1 MFKLI
6 VTALLALS
14 LSATDLPLK
23 SGFIQAHTEVFG
35 DNAIDPATNKVSSNL
50 RMEDSIESLKGT
62 IQINALDLKSD
73 KEKRDA
79 NMYELLQ
86 TTLHPTISFE
96 IIKIV
101 KNEANYT
108 IVGNL
113 TLNGVAKLISSE
125 ATISQRDEE
134 INMFG
139 QFAINLTSFGM
150 EPPTMF
156 FLTVR
161 NQIDVMYNLHYAKG
175 L

>member
-6 VTALLALS
+6 FIALLALS
-14 LSATDLPLK
+14 LNAAELAIK
-23 SGFIQAHTEVFG
+23 NGFIQAHTEVFG
-35 DNAIDPATNKVSSNL
+35 DSTIDPATQNVSSTL
-50 RMEDSIESLKGT
+50 RMEDSFESIQGT
-62 IQINALDLKSD
+62 IAIDVLDLKSD

-86 TTLHPTISFE
+86 AKLYPVISFE

-101 KNEANYT
+101 KNEENYT
-108 IVGNL
+108 IMGNL
-113 TLNGVAKLISSE
+113 TLNGITKLISTD
-125 ATISQRDEE
+125 AVISQIDND
-134 INMFG
+134 INMYG
-139 QFAINLTSFGM
+139 QFSITLSAFGM

-161 NQIDVMYNLHYAKG
+161 NQIDITYNLHYLKG

>member
-1 MFKLI
+1 MFKLM
-6 VTALLALS
+6 VTVLLALG
-14 LSATDLPLK
+14 LSAADLPLK

-35 DNAIDPATNKVSSNL
+35 DSAIEPSTNKISSSL
-50 RMEDSIESLKGT
+50 QMEDGIESLKGT
-62 IQINALDLKSD
+62 IHINTLDLKSD

-86 TTLHPTISFE
+86 ATLHPVISFE

-101 KNEANYT
+101 KNEQNYT
-108 IVGNL
+108 VVGNL
-113 TLNGVAKLISSE
+113 TLNGVTKLISSE
-125 ATISQRDEE
+125 ATITQREEE
-134 INMFG
+134 INLFG

-161 NQIDVMYNLHYAKG
+161 NQIDITYNLHFTKG

>member
-14 LSATDLPLK
+14 LSATDLPLQ

-35 DNAIDPATNKVSSNL
+35 DSAIEPATNKVSSAL
-50 RMEDSIESLKGT
+50 QIEDSVESIKGT
-62 IQINALDLKSD
+62 IGINTLDLKSS
-73 KEKRDA
+73 KEDRDA

-86 TTLHPTISFE
+86 ATLYPTVSFE
-96 IIKIV
+96 IIKII
-101 KNEANYT
+101 KNEQNYT

-113 TLNGVAKLISSE
+113 TLHGISKLISTE
-125 ATISQRDEE
+125 ATISQREE
-134 INMFG
+134 KINIFG

-161 NQIDVMYNLHYAKG
+161 NQIDITYNLHFTKG